1 VKDINRDVFSS
12 YLQYQFN
19 IRLLFN
25 ISTFSTTMSS
35 STFTETQ
42 ESISLTTSSKVPA
55 HGKLRYIKRG
65 IIPTAS
71 PHLYHL
77 PPLAEFGD
85 VRSMPIT
92 DVKPSLDL
100 GDASP
105 FTLET
110 HGFAARRH
118 PSTLHS
124 PPYSRAAWNNETLL
138 KTIYIPEIEAL
149 VQKLTGS
156 RIVITESALI
166 RSCIHTEVDGLA
178 TCEDK
183 DNPEAET
190 EDPFPKMI
198 GTIPGSGASP
208 APKVHLDFSPTG
220 ARTHLRKYH
229 QKLAEAGSG
238 VIAAEEKLI
247 ESGIMRKELT
257 EQYNGPRWA
266 MFSIWRPLKPVK
278 RDPLAFADRRS
289 FPKADYVPVKVVE
302 PTGKNIANIPNE
314 EKQTHGSETYLAY
327 GADQH
332 SWCWIWDMQPEE
344 VVVIQLFDSEAE
356 KSGMCGVMHSSVDVP
371 GTENEAP
378 RESIEIRCTAF
389 W

>member
-1 VKDINRDVFSS
+1 M
-12 YLQYQFN
+12 
-19 IRLLFN
+19 
-25 ISTFSTTMSS
+25 STT
-35 STFTETQ
+35 TITEIKQSVTLNGPSQ
-42 ESISLTTSSKVPA
+42 VPT
-55 HGKLRYIKRG
+55 HGKLRYIQRG

-92 DVKPSLDL
+92 NVKPSLDL

-110 HGFAARRH
+110 HGFAARRS
-118 PSTLHS
+118 PSALHS
-124 PPYSRAAWNNETLL
+124 APYSRASWNDEALL
-138 KTIYIPEIEAL
+138 KNVYIPEVEAL
-149 VQKLTGS
+149 VQKLTES
-156 RIVITESALI
+156 RNVVTESALI

-178 TCEDK
+178 TTDDK
-183 DNPEAET
+183 DTKQPEA

-229 QKLAEAGSG
+229 QKLAEAGAT
-238 VIAAEEKLI
+238 VISAEEKLLQ
-247 ESGIMRKELT
+247 SGITRKELT
-257 EQYNGPRWA
+257 EHYDGPRWA

-289 FPKADYVPVKVVE
+289 FPKTDYVPVKVVE
-302 PTGKNIANIPNE
+302 PTGKNIANIPAE
-314 EKQTHGSETYLAY
+314 EKETHGIETYLAY

-332 SWCWIWDMQPEE
+332 SWCWIWNMQPEE
-344 VVVIQLFDSEAE
+344 VVVIQLFDNEAE
-356 KSGMCGVMHSSVDVP
+356 KNGMCGVMHSSVDVP